1 MQNFKVVISSLPA
14 SKLKYFLAQS
24 VKLSRA
30 IDRNQPVHEMKS
42 AVIYCYL
49 TRKGTHCVRY
59 VTILCKIVRTFREF
73 ISNAA
78 RLSMLSEMWSGV
90 LCFIMSWTCVFHPIG
105 FKTNSYWHEF
115 IFGHNTWKT
124 WLLLKKTRI
133 SPSSDHDQFE
143 FIFSEFKGVMDRKI
157 VYVATL
163 SFLVAQRSV
172 IPLDKCNFPPC
183 WNRKFYSAF
192 IVQSLNWI
200 FFVLY
205 KGKWFDLTT
214 CC

>member
-1 MQNFKVVISSLPA
+1 
-14 SKLKYFLAQS
+14 
-24 VKLSRA
+24 
-30 IDRNQPVHEMKS
+30 MKS

-59 VTILCKIVRTFREF
+59 VPIFCKIVRTFREF

-105 FKTNSYWHEF
+105 FKTNSSWHEF

-124 WLLLKKTRI
+124 WILLKKTRI
-133 SPSSDHDQFE
+133 TPSSDPDQFV

-163 SFLVAQRSV
+163 TFLVAQRSV

-183 WNRKFYSAF
+183 WNRNFYSAF
-192 IVQSLNWI
+192 IVQSLNRI

-205 KGKWFDLTT
+205 KGKWFDSTT

>member
-90 LCFIMSWTCVFHPIG
+90 LCFIMS
-105 FKTNSYWHEF
+105 
-115 IFGHNTWKT
+115 
-124 WLLLKKTRI
+124 
-133 SPSSDHDQFE
+133 
-143 FIFSEFKGVMDRKI
+143 
-157 VYVATL
+157 
-163 SFLVAQRSV
+163 
-172 IPLDKCNFPPC
+172 
-183 WNRKFYSAF
+183 
-192 IVQSLNWI
+192 
-200 FFVLY
+200 
-205 KGKWFDLTT
+205 
-214 CC
+214 